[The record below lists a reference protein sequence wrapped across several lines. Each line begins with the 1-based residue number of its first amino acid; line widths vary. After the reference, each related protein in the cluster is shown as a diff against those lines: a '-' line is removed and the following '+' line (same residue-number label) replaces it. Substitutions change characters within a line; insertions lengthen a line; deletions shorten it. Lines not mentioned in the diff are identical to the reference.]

1 MILGTSFVNK
11 RTRREVNSRNRTAA
25 AAAAAAAIAEGII
38 LRKELV
44 ELRKGREGK

>member
-25 AAAAAAAIAEGII
+25 AAIAEGII

>member
-1 MILGTSFVNK
+1 LILGTSFVNK
-11 RTRREVNSRNRTAA
+11 RTRREVNSRNWT